1 MPTLKAKVGGN
12 WVDLIAGTD
21 EVWVGSAA
29 PTDPATEL
37 WVYPDGYSVNDPN
50 IARWNSA
57 WGSVGASSTKVL
69 QNIGTSFVT
78 LNNIAVTFTAVAGRK
93 YVVTAMFDY
102 TQKVSAGSVYFQ
114 IYDETAGVSLLDAL
128 QWAPI
133 ASGLYTQTLV
143 LSDWR
148 PTAGIT
154 RTVRLRAHTNSSAN
168 TDYNA
173 YGGSH
178 LLVEDVGPVSQAV
191 APPAQPP
198 STWTTPTLLNGWTNF
213 GAPWATFAY
222 RLVGDKV
229 ELRGLA
235 NHPAGSI
242 GTRVSSV
249 MFMLPVGYRPPTNS
263 NLIFLIMA
271 GGTSGWGGAT
281 GRIDILSTG
290 EVQVMDPEGVSRPDM
305 LVSLAGLSFSV
316 TA

>member
-1 MPTLKAKVGGN
+1 MPTLKAKVAGS

-21 EVWVGSAA
+21 EVWVGSTA

-57 WGSVGASSTKVL
+57 WGIVGYVSTTTAQTGISSTVVDL
-69 QNIGTSFVT
+69 TS
-78 LNNIAVTFTAVAGRK
+78 LSVTFTPVTGRRYRTIVSCLCLTSGTGTVITNISDANNANVQQRNYSLTGSSYFHL
-93 YVVTAMFDY
+93 YVEVTE
-102 TQKVSAGSVYFQ
+102 TGLSA
-114 IYDETAGVSLLDAL
+114 A
-128 QWAPI
+128 API
-133 ASGLYTQTLV
+133 TRKGRVSINSSGLQTI
-143 LSDWR
+143 
-148 PTAGIT
+148 A
-154 RTVRLRAHTNSSAN
+154 NSQN
-168 TDYNA
+168 TPFI
-173 YGGSH
+173 S
-178 LLVEDVGPVSQAV
+178 VEDVGPVLQAV
-191 APPAQPP
+191 APPVQPP
-198 STWTTPTLLNGWTNF
+198 SVWVVPTLLNGWTNF
-213 GAPWATFAY
+213 GAPWANFAY

-235 NHPAGSI
+235 NRPAGSI

-271 GGTSGWGGAT
+271 GGTSGWGGAI